1 MECEAVLEAE
11 KGQERII
18 PWSLWKECSLPNT
31 LVSVPW
37 NPLLD
42 FYFQNDKRL
51 NFVFLKAA
59 PIKKAPHGLVQ
70 VCVPLPQSCPTLCDP
85 IDCSPPG
92 SSVHGSL
99 KARVLE
105 GIAMPFSRGSSQP
118 RDQTCIFSCLLHW
131 QMGSLPLGRTVA
143 LLQEMPNQ
151 RSEERYLIPPSSIHS
166 PSTDG
171 VASLCQTHCQV
182 LGIQGE

>member
-1 MECEAVLEAE
+1 MDNTANYARDCTRSHLAQGQGRAGSGGHSLGFRVPAQGVVHGKGMFFTGSVCWPYASFSDQEALRGHSCMHA
-11 KGQERII
+11 Q
-18 PWSLWKECSLPNT
+18 SLQP
-31 LVSVPW
+31 
-37 NPLLD
+37 
-42 FYFQNDKRL
+42 
-51 NFVFLKAA
+51 
-59 PIKKAPHGLVQ
+59 
-70 VCVPLPQSCPTLCDP
+70 CPTLCDP

-143 LLQEMPNQ
+143 LLQEMPN
-151 RSEERYLIPPSSIHS
+151 
-166 PSTDG
+166 
-171 VASLCQTHCQV
+171 
-182 LGIQGE
+182 